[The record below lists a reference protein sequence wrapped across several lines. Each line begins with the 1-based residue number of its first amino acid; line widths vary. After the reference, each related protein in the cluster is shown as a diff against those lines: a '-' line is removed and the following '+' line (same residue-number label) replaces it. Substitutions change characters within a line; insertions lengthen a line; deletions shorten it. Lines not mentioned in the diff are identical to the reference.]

1 MSAIKQGRRDV
12 TARELA
18 ERFGVTPR
26 HIQNIWAEP
35 REEWEARG
43 RARQAEALALRE
55 QGLTY
60 QAIADQLGISRGAAG
75 GLVHRARQT
84 LSGGSASG

>member
-1 MSAIKQGRRDV
+1 MSATKQGRRDV

-43 RARQAEALALRE
+43 QARQREALGLRE

-60 QAIADQLGISRGAAG
+60 QAIADQMGISRGAAA

-84 LSGGSASG
+84 VACGG